1 MSMKNIVKTPLICG
15 QPTDE
20 SHPHLVMKGE
30 VSIKKKQLCRVNLLK
45 HSLIKLYISAYPR
58 YTKRRIYD

>member
-1 MSMKNIVKTPLICG
+1 MKNIVKTPLVCG

-30 VSIKKKQLCRVNLLK
+30 VSILKKQLYRVNLLK
-45 HSLIKLYISAYPR
+45 QSLIKLYISACSW
-58 YTKRRIYD
+58 YTKKRIYD

>member
-1 MSMKNIVKTPLICG
+1 MKNIVKTPLVCG

-30 VSIKKKQLCRVNLLK
+30 VSILRDKPCRVNLIK
-45 HSLIKLYISAYPR
+45 YKLITQYISACPR
-58 YTKRRIYD
+58 NTKRRIYD